1 MDAFVNYDN
10 KESPFSPV
18 TEIIDW
24 CGDYVAQYKDGCN
37 PTPEELRVA
46 VGGRTDA

>member
-24 CGDYVAQYKDGCN
+24 CGDYVAQYKDGCS
-37 PTPEELRVA
+37 PTPRSCA
-46 VGGRTDA
+46 WRWRAASC